1 VLPFREEENFILFIS
16 FLLFVISVLSL
27 PSFLP
32 LPLQSSCFADKVG
45 ELGEGR
51 EPKGAK
57 GAYLK
62 QSLAKAGEGE
72 SLL

>member
-32 LPLQSSCFADKVG
+32 LPCFADKVG